1 MKVWMIPYNLYYLKQ
16 WFDHLLISLCQ
27 ITGFGRRGNKMVQT
41 KIRTVD
47 ANSELI
53 DQNTF
58 PENERREIDNL
69 HRKQGDWNITNVRL

>member
-1 MKVWMIPYNLYYLKQ
+1 MK
-16 WFDHLLISLCQ
+16 

-47 ANSELI
+47 ANSVI

-58 PENERREIDNL
+58 PENGRREIDNL
-69 HRKQGDWNITNVRL
+69 HGKQGD

>member
-1 MKVWMIPYNLYYLKQ
+1 MNVWYINYNFNFKQ
-16 WFDHLLISLCQ
+16 WFDHLLSLCQ
-27 ITGFGRRGNKMVQT
+27 MKITGFGRRGNKMVQT

-69 HRKQGDWNITNVRL
+69 HGKQDGWNITNVRL

>member
-16 WFDHLLISLCQ
+16 WFDHLLSLCQ

-69 HRKQGDWNITNVRL
+69 HGKQGDWNITNVRL